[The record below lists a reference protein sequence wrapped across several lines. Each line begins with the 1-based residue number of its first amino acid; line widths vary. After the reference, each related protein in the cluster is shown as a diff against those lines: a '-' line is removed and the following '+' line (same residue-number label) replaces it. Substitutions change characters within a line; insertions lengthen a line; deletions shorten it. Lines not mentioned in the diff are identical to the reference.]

1 MVKGLARTSDL
12 KMNLHSQKYLLMA
25 QYVFGEFFSTIKIC
39 CNLKQHAV
47 QDCFYGNSACLNLY
61 NTINIYIVTAF
72 HKSEF
77 SVKQSIF

>member
-1 MVKGLARTSDL
+1 MTL
-12 KMNLHSQKYLLMA
+12 
-25 QYVFGEFFSTIKIC
+25 YVFGEFFSTIKIYC
-39 CNLKQHAV
+39 ILKQHAV

-61 NTINIYIVTAF
+61 NTITYIVTAF